1 MSSTGRILFCDLKD
15 FARIIVSVQFSH
27 RVDCLSVASYV
38 ERSMLTRLFET
49 WYMISI
55 AYCLFFD
62 DTATWRRSSMQFP
75 LFK

>member
-49 WYMISI
+49 
-55 AYCLFFD
+55 
-62 DTATWRRSSMQFP
+62 
-75 LFK
+75 